1 MNKDKVSILYKINHK
16 PLLIGK
22 ILEFSLQRPFILF
35 QIIENSKYLKD
46 KIEELKISKK
56 NAFTKED
63 NNIYSLFFDILK
75 FNEFF
80 EEIMS
85 KKIII
90 EKEEKN
96 YFVTKPNINLL
107 YDEILQE
114 LFKEFKIYLPQK
126 SSNFF
131 AGALLEYCMNKP
143 LISLSINLF
152 TKENNNDFNFE
163 FTEDDLDINYLKYIN
178 RKENINVIKNQRI
191 KLCINIYNRY
201 YNKEK
206 IKGMNV
212 KGYYTNIDLI
222 NNLKIKEIHFI
233 RPSFYE
239 NYIIEKIFN
248 KNGMLE
254 ELKIMFNFLKNI
266 KYPEEI
272 TLVQFSDNIIK
283 NILLMKNEI
292 STMLGLNSLN
302 GNYKGKSN
310 NNSINDYLLFKNLK
324 HIGVNS
330 NLMNM
335 DIKRIIFNIFHYN
348 LFFISYQDII
358 NNYIIKNYEN
368 NKESIFFEEGAIYFN
383 LEKNIIYNN
392 NFYRYLTQLFNQK
405 NSSLINKI
413 KKLVIAYECDNSNIV
428 INSNYNIDIDD
439 MKNKYKYDCDL
450 PNLKEIIINNTTNKI
465 CNKTIIEP
473 NKILDFISFLC
484 SNSNFL
490 TSLKIT
496 DTYLPYN
503 ILNAFENNNHFINN
517 ITNLE
522 IKSSSLS
529 YYNYNKIIEK
539 INKCSNLQ
547 YILINTM
554 NSNFNDSFGDIKISS
569 NLKDIK
575 LFSFNDFFLYKNDEH
590 KRIQFIQKS
599 SIEKEL
605 VELFSE
611 IIENE
616 NNLETLELKGFHYN
630 FDGIKNMNVKLIKA
644 NLEKSEKD
652 YKINQIKFKKIN
664 MKLNNFPNLNKI
676 EIYVDILYQV
686 DDFIKMPICT
696 KLKTVDLYISVI
708 SCDINKLDK
717 ILMENGVELIVRNIE
732 IFNKSK
738 ELAYISSFPLVH

>member
-1 MNKDKVSILYKINHK
+1 MNKNKSSLLYKINHK
-16 PLLIGK
+16 PLIIGK
-22 ILEFSLQRPFILF
+22 IFEFVLQRPFILF
-35 QIIENSKYLKD
+35 QLIESSKYLKD
-46 KIEELKISKK
+46 KIEELKISK
-56 NAFTKED
+56 NNDFTKED

-75 FNEFF
+75 FDEFF

-90 EKEEKN
+90 DKEEKN
-96 YFVTKPNINLL
+96 YFVTKPNLNLL

-114 LFKEFKIYLPQK
+114 LFNEFKIYLPQK
-126 SSNFF
+126 TSNFF
-131 AGALLEYCMNKP
+131 GKALLEYCMNKP
-143 LISLSINLF
+143 FISLSINLF
-152 TKENNNDFNFE
+152 TRENNRDFNFE

-178 RKENINVIKNQRI
+178 KKENMGVMKKQKI

-206 IKGMNV
+206 IKGMNI

-222 NNLKIKEIHFI
+222 SNLKINEIHFI

-283 NILLMKNEI
+283 NISLMKDEI
-292 STMLGLNSLN
+292 SPMLDLNPQDSN
-302 GNYKGKSN
+302 DKSN
-310 NNSINDYLLFKNLK
+310 NNHINDDLLFKNLK
-324 HIGVNS
+324 HIGINA

-335 DIKRIIFNIFHYN
+335 DLKRIIFNIFHYN

-358 NNYIIKNYEN
+358 NNNIIKNYEN
-368 NKESIFFEEGAIYFN
+368 NKESLFIEEGAIYIN

-392 NFYRYLTQLFNQK
+392 NFYRYLTQLFNSK

-413 KKLVIAYECDNSNIV
+413 NKLVIVYECDDSNIV
-428 INSNYNIDIDD
+428 LNSNYNIDDDD
-439 MKNKYKYDCDL
+439 MKNKYKYNCVL

-465 CNKTIIEP
+465 CDKAIIDP

-484 SNSNFL
+484 LNSNYL
-490 TSLKIT
+490 TSLKIN
-496 DTYLPYN
+496 DTYLPIN
-503 ILNAFENNNHFINN
+503 ILNVFENNNYFINN

-522 IKSSSLS
+522 IKSSSLNN
-529 YYNYNKIIEK
+529 YNYNTIIEK
-539 INKCSNLQ
+539 INKCHNLK

-605 VELFSE
+605 VGLFSD

-616 NNLETLELKGFHYN
+616 NDLETLELKGFHYN
-630 FDGIKNMNVKLIKA
+630 FDGIQNMNVKTIKV

-664 MKLNNFPNLNKI
+664 MKLNNFPNLDKI
-676 EIYVDILYQV
+676 TLYVDVLYQV
-686 DDFIKMPICT
+686 DDFIKMPIGS
-696 KLKTVDLYISVI
+696 KLKTVDLFVSVI

-717 ILMENGVELIVRNIE
+717 VLKENDVELIVRNIE

-738 ELAYISSFPLVH
+738 ELAYISSFPMVH

>member
-1 MNKDKVSILYKINHK
+1 MNKDKDKVSILYKINHK

-22 ILEFSLQRPFILF
+22 IFEFTLQRPFILF

-56 NAFTKED
+56 NDFTKED

-75 FNEFF
+75 FNQFF

-90 EKEEKN
+90 DKEEKN

-107 YDEILQE
+107 YDEILQQ
-114 LFKEFKIYLPQK
+114 LFNEFKIYLPQK
-126 SSNFF
+126 ANNFF
-131 AGALLEYCMNKP
+131 GKAFLEYCMNKP
-143 LISLSINLF
+143 FISLSINLF
-152 TKENNNDFNFE
+152 TKENNSDFNFE

-178 RKENINVIKNQRI
+178 KKENIKVIKNQRI

-222 NNLKIKEIHFI
+222 KNLKIEEIHFI

-254 ELKIMFNFLKNI
+254 ELKIMLNFLKNI

-283 NILLMKNEI
+283 NISLMKNEI
-292 STMLGLNSLN
+292 STMADFNSLN
-302 GNYKGKSN
+302 SNDEGN
-310 NNSINDYLLFKNLK
+310 NNCINQYLLFKNLK
-324 HIGVNS
+324 HIGVNA
-330 NLMNM
+330 NLMST
-335 DIKRIIFNIFHYN
+335 DIKRIIYNIFHYN

-358 NNYIIKNYEN
+358 NNNIIKNYEN
-368 NKESIFFEEGAIYFN
+368 IKESLFIEEGAIYFN

-392 NFYRYLTQLFNQK
+392 NFYRYLTKIFNSK

-413 KKLVIAYECDNSNIV
+413 NKLVIIYECDDSNMIT
-428 INSNYNIDIDD
+428 NSNYNIDIDD
-439 MKNKYKYDCDL
+439 MKNKYKYNCTL
-450 PNLKEIIINNTTNKI
+450 PNLKEIIINNITNKV
-465 CNKTIIEP
+465 CDKAIIEP
-473 NKILDFISFLC
+473 NKILDFISFICL
-484 SNSNFL
+484 NSNYL
-490 TSLKIT
+490 TSIKIN
-496 DTYLPYN
+496 DTYLPFN
-503 ILNAFENNNHFINN
+503 ILNIFENNNHFINN

-522 IKSSSLS
+522 IKSSFLNNF
-529 YYNYNKIIEK
+529 NYNIIIEK
-539 INKCSNLQ
+539 INKCQNLQ

-575 LFSFNDFFLYKNDEH
+575 LFSFNDFFLYKNDAH
-590 KRIQFIQKS
+590 KKIQFIQKS

-605 VELFSE
+605 IEIFSE
-611 IIENE
+611 IIEKE

-630 FDGIKNMNVKLIKA
+630 FDGIKNRNVKFIKA

-664 MKLNNFPNLNKI
+664 MKLNNFPNLNTI
-676 EIYVDILYQV
+676 NIYVDILYQV
-686 DDFIKMPICT
+686 DDFIKMPIES
-696 KLKTVDLYISVI
+696 KLKTVDLYVSVI

-717 ILMENGVELIVRNIE
+717 LLKENGVELIIRNIE

-738 ELAYISSFPLVH
+738 ELAYISSFPMVH

>member
-22 ILEFSLQRPFILF
+22 IFEFSLQRPFILF
-35 QIIENSKYLKD
+35 QLIEKSKYLKD

-56 NAFTKED
+56 NDFTKED

-75 FNEFF
+75 FNESF

-90 EKEEKN
+90 DKEEKS

-107 YDEILQE
+107 YEEILQE
-114 LFKEFKIYLPQK
+114 LFNEFKIYLPK
-126 SSNFF
+126 KASNFF

-143 LISLSINLF
+143 FISLSINLF
-152 TKENNNDFNFE
+152 TKENNSDFNFE

-178 RKENINVIKNQRI
+178 KKENINVIKNQRI

-248 KNGMLE
+248 KNGMIE

-283 NILLMKNEI
+283 NISLMKNEI
-292 STMLGLNSLN
+292 SNMLGLNSLN
-302 GNYKGKSN
+302 DNDEGN
-310 NNSINDYLLFKNLK
+310 NNKINDYLLFKNLK
-324 HIGVNS
+324 YIGVNA

-335 DIKRIIFNIFHYN
+335 DIKRIMFNIFHYK
-348 LFFISYQDII
+348 LFFISYRDIM
-358 NNYIIKNYEN
+358 NNNIIKNYEN
-368 NKESIFFEEGAIYFN
+368 NKESLFIEEGAIYIN
-383 LEKNIIYNN
+383 LERNIIYNN
-392 NFYRYLTQLFNQK
+392 NFYRYLAQLFNSK

-413 KKLVIAYECDNSNIV
+413 NKLVIVYECDDSNMV
-428 INSNYNIDIDD
+428 LNSNYNLDIDD
-439 MKNKYKYDCDL
+439 MKNKYKYNCVL
-450 PNLKEIIINNTTNKI
+450 PNLKEIIFSNTTNKI
-465 CNKTIIEP
+465 CDKAIIEP

-484 SNSNFL
+484 LNSNNV
-490 TSLKIT
+490 TSLKIN
-496 DTYLPYN
+496 DTYLPFN
-503 ILNAFENNNHFINN
+503 ILNVFEDNDHFYNN

-522 IKSSSLS
+522 IKSSSLNN
-529 YYNYNKIIEK
+529 YNYNLIIEK
-539 INKCSNLQ
+539 INKCPNLK

-554 NSNFNDSFGDIKISS
+554 NSNFNDSFGDIKVSS
-569 NLKDIK
+569 KLKDIK
-575 LFSFNDFFLYKNDEH
+575 LFSFNDFFLYKNTEH
-590 KRIQFIQKS
+590 KRIHFIQKS

-630 FDGIKNMNVKLIKA
+630 FDGIKNMNVKLIKV

-652 YKINQIKFKKIN
+652 YKINQNKFKKIN
-664 MKLNNFPNLNKI
+664 MKLNNFQNLNKI

-686 DDFIKMPICT
+686 DDFIKMPIES
-696 KLKTVDLYISVI
+696 KLKTVDLYVSVI
-708 SCDINKLDK
+708 SCDINNLDK
-717 ILMENGVELIVRNIE
+717 LLKENGVELIVRNIE

-738 ELAYISSFPLVH
+738 ELAYISSFPMVH

>member
-1 MNKDKVSILYKINHK
+1 MNKGKVSILYKINHK

-22 ILEFSLQRPFILF
+22 IFEFSLQRPFILF
-35 QIIENSKYLKD
+35 QLIEKSKYLKD
-46 KIEELKISKK
+46 KIEKLKISKK
-56 NAFTKED
+56 NDFSKED
-63 NNIYSLFFDILK
+63 NNIFSLFFDILK

-90 EKEEKN
+90 DKEEKN
-96 YFVTKPNINLL
+96 YFITKPNINLL

-114 LFKEFKIYLPQK
+114 LFNEFKIYLPKK
-126 SSNFF
+126 SNNFF
-131 AGALLEYCMNKP
+131 ARALLEYCMNKP
-143 LISLSINLF
+143 FISLSINLF
-152 TKENNNDFNFE
+152 TKENNSDFNFE
-163 FTEDDLDINYLKYIN
+163 FTENDLDINYLKYIN
-178 RKENINVIKNQRI
+178 KKENINVIKNQRI

-248 KNGMLE
+248 KNGMIE

-283 NILLMKNEI
+283 NISLMKNEI
-292 STMLGLNSLN
+292 STMLNLNLLN
-302 GNYKGKSN
+302 DNDEGN
-310 NNSINDYLLFKNLK
+310 NNKINDYLLFKNLK
-324 HIGVNS
+324 HIGVNA
-330 NLMNM
+330 NLMSM
-335 DIKRIIFNIFHYN
+335 DIKRIIFNIFHSN
-348 LFFISYQDII
+348 LFFISYQDIMD
-358 NNYIIKNYEN
+358 NNIIKNYEN
-368 NKESIFFEEGAIYFN
+368 NKENVFIEEGAIYIN

-392 NFYRYLTQLFNQK
+392 NFYRYLTQLFNPK

-413 KKLVIAYECDNSNIV
+413 NKLVIIYECDDLNMV

-439 MKNKYKYDCDL
+439 MKKKYKNNCVL

-465 CNKTIIEP
+465 CDKAIIEP

-484 SNSNFL
+484 LNSNYL
-490 TSLKIT
+490 SSLKIN
-496 DTYLPYN
+496 DTYLPFN
-503 ILNAFENNNHFINN
+503 ILNIFDNNSHFINN

-529 YYNYNKIIEK
+529 NYNYNIIIEK
-539 INKCSNLQ
+539 INKCPNLQ

-554 NSNFNDSFGDIKISS
+554 NSNFNDSFEDIKVSS
-569 NLKDIK
+569 KLKDIK
-575 LFSFNDFFLYKNDEH
+575 LFSFNDFFLYKNTAH
-590 KRIQFIQKS
+590 KNIQFIQKS
-599 SIEKEL
+599 SIEKDL

-630 FDGIKNMNVKLIKA
+630 FDGIKNMNVKLIKV

-664 MKLNNFPNLNKI
+664 MKLNNFQNLNKI

-686 DDFIKMPICT
+686 DDFIKMPIES
-696 KLKTVDLYISVI
+696 KLKTVDLYVSVI
-708 SCDINKLDK
+708 SCDINNLDK
-717 ILMENGVELIVRNIE
+717 LLRENGVELIVRNIE

-738 ELAYISSFPLVH
+738 ELAYISSFPMVH

>member
-1 MNKDKVSILYKINHK
+1 MSKGKFSILYKINHK

-22 ILEFSLQRPFILF
+22 IFEFSLQRPFILF
-35 QIIENSKYLKD
+35 QLIEKSKYLKD
-46 KIEELKISKK
+46 KIEKLKISKK
-56 NAFTKED
+56 NDFSKED
-63 NNIYSLFFDILK
+63 NNIFFLFFDILK

-90 EKEEKN
+90 DKEEKN
-96 YFVTKPNINLL
+96 YFITKPNINLL

-114 LFKEFKIYLPQK
+114 LFNEFKIYLPKK
-126 SSNFF
+126 SNNFF
-131 AGALLEYCMNKP
+131 GRALLEYCMNKP
-143 LISLSINLF
+143 FISLSINLF
-152 TKENNNDFNFE
+152 TKENNSDFNFE
-163 FTEDDLDINYLKYIN
+163 FTENDLDINYLKYIN
-178 RKENINVIKNQRI
+178 KKENINVIKNQRI

-239 NYIIEKIFN
+239 NNIIEKIFN
-248 KNGMLE
+248 KNGMIE

-283 NILLMKNEI
+283 NISLMKNEI
-292 STMLGLNSLN
+292 STILNLNLLN
-302 GNYKGKSN
+302 GNDEGN
-310 NNSINDYLLFKNLK
+310 NNKINDYLLFKNLK
-324 HIGVNS
+324 HIGVNA
-330 NLMNM
+330 NLMSM
-335 DIKRIIFNIFHYN
+335 DIKRIIFNIFHSN
-348 LFFISYQDII
+348 LFFISYQDIMD
-358 NNYIIKNYEN
+358 NNIIKNYEN
-368 NKESIFFEEGAIYFN
+368 NKENVFIEEGAIYIN

-392 NFYRYLTQLFNQK
+392 NFYRYLTQLFNPK
-405 NSSLINKI
+405 NFLLINKI
-413 KKLVIAYECDNSNIV
+413 NKLVIVYECDDLNMV

-439 MKNKYKYDCDL
+439 MKNKYKNNCVL

-465 CNKTIIEP
+465 CDKTIIEP

-484 SNSNFL
+484 LNSNYL
-490 TSLKIT
+490 SSLKIN
-496 DTYLPYN
+496 DTYLPFN
-503 ILNAFENNNHFINN
+503 ILNIFDNDSHFINN

-522 IKSSSLS
+522 FKSSSLS
-529 YYNYNKIIEK
+529 NYNYNIIIEK
-539 INKCSNLQ
+539 INKCPNLQ

-554 NSNFNDSFGDIKISS
+554 NSNFNDSFGDIKVSS
-569 NLKDIK
+569 KLKDIK
-575 LFSFNDFFLYKNDEH
+575 LFSFNDFFLYKNTDH
-590 KRIQFIQKS
+590 KSIQFIQKS
-599 SIEKEL
+599 SIEKDL

-630 FDGIKNMNVKLIKA
+630 FDGIKNMNVKLIKV

-664 MKLNNFPNLNKI
+664 MKLNNFQNLNKI

-686 DDFIKMPICT
+686 DDFIKMPIES
-696 KLKTVDLYISVI
+696 KLKTVDLYVSVI
-708 SCDINKLDK
+708 SCDINNLDK
-717 ILMENGVELIVRNIE
+717 LLRENGVELIVRNIE

-738 ELAYISSFPLVH
+738 ELAYISSFPMVH

>member
-22 ILEFSLQRPFILF
+22 IFEFSLQRPFILF
-35 QIIENSKYLKD
+35 QLIEKSKYLKD

-56 NAFTKED
+56 NDFTKED

-75 FNEFF
+75 FNESF

-90 EKEEKN
+90 DKEEKS

-107 YDEILQE
+107 YEEILQE
-114 LFKEFKIYLPQK
+114 LFNEFKIYLPK
-126 SSNFF
+126 KASNFF

-143 LISLSINLF
+143 FISLSINLF
-152 TKENNNDFNFE
+152 TKENNSDFNFE

-178 RKENINVIKNQRI
+178 KKENTNATKNQRI

-248 KNGMLE
+248 KNGMIE

-283 NILLMKNEI
+283 NISLMKNEV
-292 STMLGLNSLN
+292 STMLGLNLLN
-302 GNYKGKSN
+302 SNDKGIS
-310 NNSINDYLLFKNLK
+310 NSINDYLLFKNLK
-324 HIGVNS
+324 YIGVNA

-335 DIKRIIFNIFHYN
+335 DIKRIMFNIFHYK
-348 LFFISYQDII
+348 LFFISYKDIM
-358 NNYIIKNYEN
+358 NNNIIKNYEN
-368 NKESIFFEEGAIYFN
+368 NKESLFIEEGTIYIN
-383 LEKNIIYNN
+383 LERNIIYNN
-392 NFYRYLTQLFNQK
+392 NFYRYLTQLFNPK

-413 KKLVIAYECDNSNIV
+413 NKLVIVYECDDSNMV

-439 MKNKYKYDCDL
+439 MKNKYKYNCVL
-450 PNLKEIIINNTTNKI
+450 PNLKEIIFSNTTNKI
-465 CNKTIIEP
+465 CDKAIIEP

-484 SNSNFL
+484 LNSNNV
-490 TSLKIT
+490 TSLKIN
-496 DTYLPYN
+496 DTYLPFN
-503 ILNAFENNNHFINN
+503 ILNVFENNDHFINN

-529 YYNYNKIIEK
+529 NYNYNIIIEK
-539 INKCSNLQ
+539 INKCPNLK

-554 NSNFNDSFGDIKISS
+554 NSNFNDSFGDIKVSS
-569 NLKDIK
+569 KLKDIK
-575 LFSFNDFFLYKNDEH
+575 LFSFNDFFLYKNTEH

-630 FDGIKNMNVKLIKA
+630 FDGIKNMNVKLIKV

-652 YKINQIKFKKIN
+652 YKINQNKFKKIN
-664 MKLNNFPNLNKI
+664 MKLNNFQNLNKI

-686 DDFIKMPICT
+686 DDFIKMPIES
-696 KLKTVDLYISVI
+696 KLKTVDLYVSVI
-708 SCDINKLDK
+708 SCDINNLDK
-717 ILMENGVELIVRNIE
+717 LLKENGVELIVRNIE

-738 ELAYISSFPLVH
+738 ELAYISSFPMVH

>member
-22 ILEFSLQRPFILF
+22 IFEFSLQRPFILF
-35 QIIENSKYLKD
+35 QLIEKSKYLKD

-56 NAFTKED
+56 NDFTKED

-90 EKEEKN
+90 DKEEKN

-114 LFKEFKIYLPQK
+114 LFNEFKIYLPQK
-126 SSNFF
+126 PSNFF
-131 AGALLEYCMNKP
+131 ARALLEYCMNKP
-143 LISLSINLF
+143 FISLSINLF
-152 TKENNNDFNFE
+152 TKENNSDFNFE

-178 RKENINVIKNQRI
+178 KKENINVIKNQRI

-248 KNGMLE
+248 KNGMIE

-283 NILLMKNEI
+283 NISLMKNEI
-292 STMLGLNSLN
+292 SNMLGLNSLN
-302 GNYKGKSN
+302 DNDEGN
-310 NNSINDYLLFKNLK
+310 NNKINDYLLFKNLK
-324 HIGVNS
+324 YIGVNA

-335 DIKRIIFNIFHYN
+335 DIKRIIFDIFHYN
-348 LFFISYQDII
+348 LFFISYQDIM
-358 NNYIIKNYEN
+358 NNNIIKNYEN
-368 NKESIFFEEGAIYFN
+368 SKESLFIEEGAIYIN

-392 NFYRYLTQLFNQK
+392 NFYRYLTQLFNSK

-413 KKLVIAYECDNSNIV
+413 NKLVIVYECDDLNMV

-439 MKNKYKYDCDL
+439 MKNIYKYNCVL

-465 CNKTIIEP
+465 CDKAIIEQ

-484 SNSNFL
+484 LNSNNV
-490 TSLKIT
+490 TSLKIN
-496 DTYLPYN
+496 DTYLPFN
-503 ILNAFENNNHFINN
+503 ILNVFENNAHFINN

-522 IKSSSLS
+522 IKSSSLNN
-529 YYNYNKIIEK
+529 YNYNIIIEK
-539 INKCSNLQ
+539 INNCPNLK

-554 NSNFNDSFGDIKISS
+554 NSNFNDSFGDIKVSS
-569 NLKDIK
+569 KLKDIK
-575 LFSFNDFFLYKNDEH
+575 LFSFNDFFLYKNTEH

-611 IIENE
+611 IIEND
-616 NNLETLELKGFHYN
+616 NNLEILELKGFHYN
-630 FDGIKNMNVKLIKA
+630 FDEIKNMNVKLIKV

-664 MKLNNFPNLNKI
+664 MKLNNFQNLNKI

-686 DDFIKMPICT
+686 DDFIKMPIES
-696 KLKTVDLYISVI
+696 KLKTVDLYVSVI
-708 SCDINKLDK
+708 SCDINNLDK
-717 ILMENGVELIVRNIE
+717 LLKENGVELIVRNIE

-738 ELAYISSFPLVH
+738 ELAYISSFPMVH

>member
-22 ILEFSLQRPFILF
+22 IFEFSLQRPFILF
-35 QIIENSKYLKD
+35 QLIEKSKYLKD

-56 NAFTKED
+56 NDFTKED

-75 FNEFF
+75 FNESF

-90 EKEEKN
+90 DKEEKS

-107 YDEILQE
+107 YEEILQE
-114 LFKEFKIYLPQK
+114 LFNEFKIYLPK
-126 SSNFF
+126 KASNFF

-143 LISLSINLF
+143 FISLSINLF
-152 TKENNNDFNFE
+152 TKENNSDFNFE

-178 RKENINVIKNQRI
+178 KKENTNATKNQRI

-248 KNGMLE
+248 KNGMIE

-283 NILLMKNEI
+283 NISLMKNEV
-292 STMLGLNSLN
+292 STMLGLNLLN
-302 GNYKGKSN
+302 SNDKGIS
-310 NNSINDYLLFKNLK
+310 NSINDYLLFKNLK
-324 HIGVNS
+324 YIGVNA

-335 DIKRIIFNIFHYN
+335 DIKRIMFNIFHYK
-348 LFFISYQDII
+348 LFFISYKDIM
-358 NNYIIKNYEN
+358 NNNIIKNYEN
-368 NKESIFFEEGAIYFN
+368 NKESLFIEEGAIYIN
-383 LEKNIIYNN
+383 LERNIIYNN
-392 NFYRYLTQLFNQK
+392 NFYRYLTQLFNPK

-413 KKLVIAYECDNSNIV
+413 NKLVIVYECDDSNMV

-439 MKNKYKYDCDL
+439 MKNKYKYNCVL
-450 PNLKEIIINNTTNKI
+450 PNLKEIIFSNTTNKI
-465 CNKTIIEP
+465 CDKAIIEP

-484 SNSNFL
+484 LNSNNV
-490 TSLKIT
+490 TSLKIN
-496 DTYLPYN
+496 DTYLPFN
-503 ILNAFENNNHFINN
+503 ILNVFENNDHFINN

-529 YYNYNKIIEK
+529 NYNYNIIIEK
-539 INKCSNLQ
+539 INKCPNLK

-554 NSNFNDSFGDIKISS
+554 NSNFNDSFGDIKVSS
-569 NLKDIK
+569 KLKDIK
-575 LFSFNDFFLYKNDEH
+575 LFSFNDFFLYKNTEH

-630 FDGIKNMNVKLIKA
+630 FDGIKNMNVKLIKV

-652 YKINQIKFKKIN
+652 YKINQNKFKKIN
-664 MKLNNFPNLNKI
+664 MKLNNFQNLNKI

-686 DDFIKMPICT
+686 DDFIKMPIES
-696 KLKTVDLYISVI
+696 KLKTVDLYVSVI
-708 SCDINKLDK
+708 SCDINNLDK
-717 ILMENGVELIVRNIE
+717 LLKENGVELIVRNIE

-738 ELAYISSFPLVH
+738 ELAYISSFPMVH